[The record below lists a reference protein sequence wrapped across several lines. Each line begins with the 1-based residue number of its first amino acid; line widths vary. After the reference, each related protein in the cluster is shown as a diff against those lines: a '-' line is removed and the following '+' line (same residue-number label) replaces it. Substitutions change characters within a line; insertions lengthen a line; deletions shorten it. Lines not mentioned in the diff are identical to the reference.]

1 MYSLQTNKQA
11 TNFSVHKIT
20 IKEHSIA
27 EYYKYNNI
35 TTVLDDTKLWTK
47 ENSQEVGELLEGSI
61 QWEKTGK

>member
-35 TTVLDDTKLWTK
+35 TTVLDDTKL
-47 ENSQEVGELLEGSI
+47 
-61 QWEKTGK
+61 